1 MLTVITIVTV
11 ALFPKQRPETE
22 DLEVQ
27 MNPRWQWDGI
37 REIMTAC
44 KHSECVYGHHS
55 RTTDLQLPSNIA
67 LI

>member
-44 KHSECVYGHHS
+44 KHSECLWSSQPYH
-55 RTTDLQLPSNIA
+55 
-67 LI
+67 